1 MRASDYGVE
10 NLKRIADNLIDWT
23 YVEGDDYSA
32 LEELYNNVVSQ
43 WSRYT
48 GHVVANVG
56 GIVRTRKR
64 QGQAGVQYEMVKA
77 DKQKRAIEY
86 LNRQVFA
93 TPHWLLDSD
102 ILERFQAT
110 GAIDLVH
117 ARQSSGLDQVLNVER
132 MKRLIEQEA
141 FYGDQA
147 YSLNEMLVDLRSGVW
162 SELASGRETDVY
174 RRNLQRSYLD
184 RMATLLEH
192 EDAVQT
198 DIVSFARGELQVL
211 REQLESAT
219 SSHRPTELHFRD
231 AILRIGEALEPS

>member
-1 MRASDYGVE
+1 M
-10 NLKRIADNLIDWT
+10 
-23 YVEGDDYSA
+23 
-32 LEELYNNVVSQ
+32 VSQ

-117 ARQSSGLDQVLNVER
+117 ARQSSGLGQVLNVER

-162 SELASGRETDVY
+162 SELVSGLETDLY
-174 RRNLQRSYLD
+174 RRNLQRAYLD

-231 AILRIGEALEPS
+231 AILRICEAL